1 MKKNP
6 PYGFDLTRKE
16 IEKLIREINNRLAE
30 IDKSA
35 SPDTNSELS
44 LDEQMEIYKRN
55 NLKLTSK
62 EVATMLGC
70 SKRKVR
76 ALKARGELPSFGYN
90 DVVNYINNRKE

>member
-6 PYGFDLTRKE
+6 PNGFDLTRKE

-35 SPDTNSELS
+35 SPDTNGELS

-62 EVATMLGC
+62 EAATMLGC
-70 SKRKVR
+70 SRQE
-76 ALKARGELPSFGYN
+76 ACSLKASGKLASFGYN
-90 DVVNYINNRKE
+90 DVIDYIRRKES